1 MIEFWNER
9 YSTIEYAYGEAPNNY
24 VKEQL
29 AALAPG
35 EILFPAEGE
44 GRNAV
49 YAATLGWQVTAFDSS
64 TEGKKKAE
72 LLAEKHNVIIDYKLA
87 SYENVKFSKNQFDCI
102 VLIFAHLHPLKRQE
116 YHRKLAS
123 FLKPGGMLL
132 LEGFSKKQIHRNT
145 GGPKN
150 VEMLF
155 SKKELNDD
163 FSKFSELTITEKD
176 VILDEGPFHQGTAS
190 VIQLLGVK

>member
-72 LLAEKHNVIIDYKLA
+72 LLAEKHNVIIDYKIA

-102 VLIFAHLHPLKRQE
+102 VLIFAHLLPLKRQE
-116 YHRKLAS
+116 YHSKLAS

>member
-155 SKKELNDD
+155 SKKELYDD
-163 FSKFSELTITEKD
+163 FSKFSELTITEKE